1 MMGKAAFPTIKIAKL
16 YSTTIVDQ
24 DPLVALIVT
33 QIRAVSPGEL
43 SSKLGFL
50 HTKTASSWSWT
61 FNHEKTT
68 KPFHPKRIFF

>member
-1 MMGKAAFPTIKIAKL
+1 MMGKAAFPKIKVAKL
-16 YSTTIVDQ
+16 YGKTIVDQ

-50 HTKTASSWSWT
+50 HTETAWSWSWT
-61 FNHEKTT
+61 FKNEKTT